1 MQRYHQS
8 LDEITAEK
16 ASLTAQIASLDIV
29 IAKLRDLETVARDY
43 RRQFGFRCVSPFERE
58 CKE

>member
-1 MQRYHQS
+1 MQHYHRS

-29 IAKLRDLETVARDY
+29 IAKVRDLETVTQDY
-43 RRQFGFRCVSPFERE
+43 RRQFRCVLPLEHER
-58 CKE
+58 KA